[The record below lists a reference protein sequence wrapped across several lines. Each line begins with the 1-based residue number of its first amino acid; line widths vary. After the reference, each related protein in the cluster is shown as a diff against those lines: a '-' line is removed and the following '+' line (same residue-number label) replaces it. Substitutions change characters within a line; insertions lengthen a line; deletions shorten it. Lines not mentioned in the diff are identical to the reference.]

1 MDYKNK
7 TIIDKNGFIIDMCV
21 LFIDNKPQYFEV
33 IEDIQIVNRY
43 TGDYVKPKWDFEK
56 EEWIEGA
63 TEEEIKEWEESNK
76 PKPKEPS
83 EDEILISNV
92 LLENATLKQKTN
104 DLEEMTANL
113 MLKIAELKGG
123 NANV

>member
-1 MDYKNK
+1 MLQHTNFGIVIDEKTGYKIDFVVVGEYGLRDGEK
-7 TIIDKNGFIIDMCV
+7 IIKKDWNIANTM
-21 LFIDNKPQYFEV
+21 L
-33 IEDIQIVNRY
+33 
-43 TGDYVKPKWDFEK
+43 KPKWTGI
-56 EEWIEGA
+56 EWIEGA
-63 TEEEIKEWEESNK
+63 TEEEIKEWEEKNK
-76 PKPKEPS
+76 LKPKEPS

-123 NANV
+123 NTNV